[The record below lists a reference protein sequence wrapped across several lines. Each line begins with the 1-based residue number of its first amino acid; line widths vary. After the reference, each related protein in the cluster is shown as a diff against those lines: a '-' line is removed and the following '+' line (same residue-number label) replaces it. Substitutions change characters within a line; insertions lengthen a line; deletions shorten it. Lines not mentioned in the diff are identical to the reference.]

1 MLLKN
6 FLILFLVCG
15 MFIRLTN
22 KGYGQK
28 NAGKLKEDFKQSVL
42 LSGDFVHA
50 SLETNV
56 SFDSK
61 NSLLIARI
69 GLGLGVTLKL

>member
-1 MLLKN
+1 MQLKN
-6 FLILFLVCG
+6 YLILFLVCG
-15 MFIRLTN
+15 MFICITN

-28 NAGKLKEDFKQSVL
+28 NARKLNEEFKQSVL
-42 LSGDFVHA
+42 LSGGFVNA

-56 SFDSK
+56 SFEIE

-69 GLGLGVTLKL
+69 GLGLGVTLKF